1 MILWVIRRIG
11 ADWEGRSDL
20 DYTGLM
26 NEAKLEESPDDL
38 LDGKRRFL
46 FEDLDARGELVHLR
60 GVLDEVSAIHAYP
73 EPVHRLL
80 GEFMAAAVLLASN
93 LKFEGSLTVQAR
105 SDRQIPLI
113 MAECTNNM
121 SVRAIA
127 RGAQEAMG
135 TSFSE
140 LLGDGQLVLTITPTN
155 RQRYQGIVPLQS
167 ASLAQCIDS
176 YFAQSEQLGT
186 RIFLCCSGRRAAGL
200 LLQQLPVDLDS
211 HFDTRK
217 QNFERL
223 ALLSDTL
230 RPEELLG
237 LKDAELLTRLFS
249 EDSLRLF
256 DPEPVR
262 FKCSCS
268 AERTLQALA
277 SLGAEEIR
285 DILDEQGMVTMDCE
299 FCNQRYTFNRE
310 QLRHLIEKPVH

>member
-1 MILWVIRRIG
+1 MT
-11 ADWEGRSDL
+11 EHQ
-20 DYTGLM
+20 
-26 NEAKLEESPDDL
+26 LEDSPDDL
-38 LDGKRRFL
+38 PDGKRRFL

-105 SDRQIPLI
+105 SERQIPLI
-113 MAECTNNM
+113 MAECTDTM
-121 SVRAIA
+121 SLRAIA

-135 TSFSE
+135 NSFSE
-140 LLGDGQLVLTITPTN
+140 LLGDGQLVLTITPAKG
-155 RQRYQGIVPLQS
+155 QRYQGIVPLQS

-186 RIFLCCSGRRAAGL
+186 RIFLCSNGRCAAGL
-200 LLQQLPVDLDS
+200 LLQQLPIDLES
-211 HFDTRK
+211 HPTSREH
-217 QNFERL
+217 NFERL

-237 LKDAELLTRLFS
+237 LRDAELLRRLFL

-277 SLGAEEIR
+277 SLGADEIR
-285 DILDEQGMVTMDCE
+285 DILEEQGRVTMDCE
-299 FCNQRYTFNRE
+299 FCNQRYTFNRS
-310 QLRHLIEKPVH
+310 QLRHLLEKPDVKPVH